1 MEKKT
6 KVKREPRKDVPEK
19 KIKGVKEIV
28 RLINGNNSIIISSI
42 KSLPSRQFQLA
53 TKNFRGKAEIKVLKK
68 STITRALDA
77 CKEAGVH
84 KLKEYVKEDVAFIF
98 SNLEV
103 FELSAMLSE
112 KKSPVKAK
120 TGQVAEEDIEIE
132 PGPTELVPGP
142 VISELGTL
150 GLKIQIEDG
159 KINIREKKVV
169 VKKGEKVTEAAASI
183 LSKLDVKPFY
193 VGLEPLIGYDKKED
207 KIYENIKVD
216 KAKTL
221 EELGMLAGKAIAF
234 AVSLSYAC
242 KDTIKYLLGKGLSHE
257 KALEKFIKTEQP
269 APAAVE
275 QQANTQLNVQ
285 GGQ

>member
-1 MEKKT
+1 MEKKI
-6 KVKREPRKDVPEK
+6 KVKREPRKDIPEK
-19 KIKGVKEIV
+19 KLKSVKEII
-28 RLINGNNSIIISSI
+28 RLINGNKSIIIASI

-53 TKNFRGKAEIKVLKK
+53 IKNFRGKAEIKVLKK
-68 STITRALDA
+68 NIINRALDA
-77 CKEAGVH
+77 CKESGVY
-84 KLKEYVKEDVAFIF
+84 KLKSYVKEDIAFIF

-120 TGQVAEEDIEIE
+120 VGQVAEENIEIE

-142 VISELGTL
+142 VISELGVL

-169 VKKGEKVTEAAASI
+169 VKKGEKVNEAAASI
-183 LSKLDVKPFY
+183 LAKLDVKPFY
-193 VGLEPLIGYDKKED
+193 VGLEPLIGYDKTED
-207 KIYENIKVD
+207 KIYENIKID
-216 KAKTL
+216 RAKTL
-221 EELGMLAGKAIAF
+221 EEIKMLAGKAIAF
-234 AVSLSYAC
+234 AVAKAYAC

-257 KALEKFIKTEQP
+257 KALEKFIKTEHATP
-269 APAAVE
+269 AVE
-275 QQANTQLNVQ
+275 QQVNTQLNVQ